1 MSKEMIDLLIDN
13 IKKDVY
19 LIDSFLDNT
28 SIIKFDISF
37 LVIIFLSSFDHYYK
51 PNIRYNLL
59 D

>member
-1 MSKEMIDLLIDN
+1 MIDLLIDN